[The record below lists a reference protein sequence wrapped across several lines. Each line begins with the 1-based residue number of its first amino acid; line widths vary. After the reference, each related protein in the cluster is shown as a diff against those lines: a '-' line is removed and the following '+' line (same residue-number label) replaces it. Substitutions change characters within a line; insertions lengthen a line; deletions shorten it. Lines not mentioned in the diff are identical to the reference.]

1 MKKIIFSICLAALAV
16 GCTKTEV
23 NYGATDQI
31 AFAPVASNVTKA
43 AVQSGAPGC
52 NLIVSANAGL
62 DGNDTNTTVDI
73 SECTELYFNNV
84 EFTGTTAYTAQ
95 GYFWPNVKYLT
106 FAGIT
111 KSAGV
116 NVEKVTMDVDANSIV
131 ITDYPQQ
138 PVGTVDNDLMWFAST
153 TPTGKTNNAISVEM
167 KHACSWLVLNFY
179 GDETAGNTVRPW
191 NITKV
196 TLNDLSDKETVT
208 LSDAAVWTTSGTKNQ
223 DLVVYENATGIGMQ
237 QSTFFTPSINGIIV
251 IPQKPTTISVTYNY
265 LSQGINTTDKTS
277 DDITI
282 EETATVE
289 LNFDGTANQSN
300 TWSNWAAGKKYTY
313 DIKLTATGIKI
324 APTASSWVDYDADGN
339 NTNGNQS
346 IPGTI

>member
-31 AFAPVASNVTKA
+31 AFAPVAQMSTKA

-52 NLIVSANAGL
+52 SLIVSANAGT
-62 DGNDTNTTVDI
+62 DSDASTY
-73 SECTELYFNNV
+73 TEPYFKNV
-84 EFTGTTAYTAQ
+84 VFSGPDEYTAT
-95 GYFWPNVKYLT
+95 GYFWPNVKKLT
-106 FAGIT
+106 FAGVT
-111 KSAGV
+111 ASAGV
-116 NVEKVTMDVDANSIV
+116 DINKVTMNVNGNSITV
-131 ITDYPQQ
+131 ADYPQQ
-138 PVGTVDNDLMWFAST
+138 AINTTNNDLMWFERTA
-153 TPTGKTNNAISVEM
+153 PQGKTTNAISVNL

-223 DLVVYENATGIGMQ
+223 DLLVYENTTGIGMQ
-237 QSTFFTPSINGIIV
+237 QSTFFTPSIDGIIV

-265 LSQGINTTDKTS
+265 LSQGINTTDNTS

-324 APTASSWVDYDADGN
+324 EPTASPWVDYDYTPANKDTN
-339 NTNGNQS
+339 NNPIIDP